1 VSVASDASSS
11 NVLKGISAVLL
22 GVFIFSSVDAIA
34 KWLGGLGFHPTQIVM
49 MRYCFGVVP
58 VAIALWLSRDVVLKA
73 RNPLLQV
80 VRGLLMCGALL
91 QFFWGLKYIP
101 LAEAMAVAFTAPLFI
116 TALSVPVLRETVGP
130 HRWAAVAV
138 GFLGMLVILRPGF
151 STFQPEALLIVSS
164 ALTFAFGVVITRLLT
179 ATESNTTIFAYTTF
193 IAVLAMTPFGLSTWQ
208 APELLHWGMFAVIGL
223 FGGLAHYLVIVAYRH
238 APAAVNSPFE
248 YTGLIW
254 GSLLGWVIWREAPDM
269 WVWIGAAVIVTAG
282 VYITYREAVAGAK
295 SVDAPD
301 PLPQG

>member
-1 VSVASDASSS
+1 MTALSETSSGS
-11 NVLKGISAVLL
+11 VLKGISAVLC

-34 KWLGGLGFHPTQIVM
+34 KWLGGVGFHPTQIVM
-49 MRYCFGVVP
+49 LRYCFGVVP
-58 VAIALWLSRDVVLKA
+58 VVIALWLSRNVVLKA

-101 LAEAMAVAFTAPLFI
+101 LADAMAVAFTAPLFI
-116 TALSVPVLRETVGP
+116 TMLSVPVLRETVGP

-151 STFQPEALLIVSS
+151 SAFRPEALLIVSS
-164 ALTFAFGVVITRLLT
+164 ALTFALGVVITRLLT
-179 ATESNTTIFAYTTF
+179 ATESNTTIFTYTTF
-193 IAVLAMTPFGLSTWQ
+193 IALVAMTPFGVATWQ
-208 APELLHWGMFAVIGL
+208 APDLAHWGLFAVIGL

-248 YTGLIW
+248 YTGLMW
-254 GSLLGWVIWREAPDM
+254 GSILGWAVWRDAPDM
-269 WVWIGAAVIVTAG
+269 WVWVGAATIVAAG
-282 VYITYREAVAGAK
+282 IYITYRETKSGLAVAEAT
-295 SVDAPD
+295 D
-301 PLPQG
+301 PPPH